1 MPLSRK
7 LVMSTSVLL
16 LALGFLTLIGIVGS
30 TAWLGEQANS
40 YFQDN
45 NRSRSLRSAATDLR
59 SALQSAESSQRGF
72 LVGGNEI
79 YLAPYDAAKVE
90 AKRQFEQLKSYLT
103 SSTQDAAIISRLTR
117 ALANKFEEMDR
128 TIAAKKDGKEEEA
141 QAIFRSNRGKALS
154 DEINMFLAAVARQA
168 DGRLE
173 TALSDQ
179 RENATFLRLATFI
192 GGAIIVVVVGV
203 STALVMRYAS
213 EIVSARNELDMLNR
227 TLELRVETRTQ
238 QLAQA
243 RDRAEMLVAEINHRV
258 SNSLALVA
266 SLVTLQAKSLPDE
279 ASKQALREAEARI
292 LAVASVHKRLYASG
306 DAQFVDLR
314 EYLANVVEHM
324 QASVLGKGHVASL
337 QYDLESLKLS
347 TDACI
352 NLGVIVTEW
361 VTNAVKYAYPDEPG
375 EVRVKLRKL
384 TPDLAEL
391 RVEDDGVGRR
401 EGVTRGTGLGT
412 RIVNAMARAIGGR
425 VEYITAERGT
435 VATLAFAPASES

>member
-59 SALQSAESSQRGF
+59 SVLQSAESSQRGY

-90 AKRQFEQLKSYLT
+90 AKLQFDRLKSYLT
-103 SSTQDAAIISRLTR
+103 SAPQDEAIVARLSK
-117 ALANKFEEMDR
+117 ALADKFEEMDR
-128 TIAAKKDGKEEEA
+128 TITAKKDWREEEA
-141 QAIFRSNRGKALS
+141 QAVFRSNRGKALS
-154 DEINMFLAAVARQA
+154 DEINMFLAAIARQA
-168 DGRLE
+168 DERLE
-173 TALSDQ
+173 AALGDQ
-179 RENATFLRLATFI
+179 KENATFLRLATVI
-192 GGAIIVVVVGV
+192 GGAVIVLVVGV

-213 EIVSARNELDMLNR
+213 EIVRATNELDALNR
-227 TLELRVETRTQ
+227 TLELRVDARTQ

-243 RDRAEMLVAEINHRV
+243 RDRAEILVAEINHRV

-266 SLVTLQAKSLPDE
+266 SLVSLQAKTLPDE

-314 EYLANVVEHM
+314 EYLSNVVENM
-324 QASVLGKGHVASL
+324 RASMHGQGHVASL
-337 QYDLESLKLS
+337 QCELESLKLK
-347 TDACI
+347 TDSCI

-361 VTNAVKYAYPDEPG
+361 VTNAAKYAYPDEPG

-384 TPDLAEL
+384 GADLAEL

-401 EGVTRGTGLGT
+401 DGVTRGTGLGT
-412 RIVNAMARAIGGR
+412 RIVTAMARAIGGR
-425 VEYITAERGT
+425 VEYVTAERGT
-435 VATLAFAPASES
+435 VATLAFSPAPES

>member
-1 MPLSRK
+1 MPLTRK

-45 NRSRSLRSAATDLR
+45 TRSRSLRSAATDLR
-59 SALQSAESSQRGF
+59 SALQSAESSQRGY

-90 AKRQFEQLKSYLT
+90 AKLQFERLKSFLT
-103 SSTQDAAIISRLTR
+103 SSPQDTAIIARLTK
-117 ALANKFEEMDR
+117 ALSDKVEEMDR
-128 TIAAKKDGKEEEA
+128 TIAARKDWREDEA
-141 QAIFRSNRGKALS
+141 RNLFRSNRGKALS
-154 DEINMFLAAVARQA
+154 DEINMFLAAIVRQT
-168 DGRLE
+168 DERLE
-173 TALSDQ
+173 AALGDQ
-179 RENATFLRLATFI
+179 RENATFLRLATLI
-192 GGAIIVVVVGV
+192 GGALIVVVVGV

-213 EIVSARNELDMLNR
+213 EIVHARNELDTLNR
-227 TLELRVETRTQ
+227 TLELRVESRTQ
-238 QLAQA
+238 QLALA

-266 SLVTLQAKSLPDE
+266 SLVNLQARALPD
-279 ASKQALREAEARI
+279 AATQQALKETEVRI

-314 EYLANVVEHM
+314 EYIASVVDHM
-324 QASVLGKGHVASL
+324 QATMQGQGHVASL
-337 QYDLESLKLS
+337 QCDLEPLKLK
-347 TDACI
+347 TDSCI

-361 VTNAVKYAYPDEPG
+361 VTNAVKYAYPDAPG

-401 EGVTRGTGLGT
+401 DGETRGTGLGT

-425 VEYITAERGT
+425 VEYVKADRGT
-435 VATLAFAPASES
+435 VATLAFSPSAEM